1 MTESAREVM
10 GLSLQVAFWATL
22 LLLPPAIAC
31 AWFLSRREF
40 PGKSL
45 VEACLYLPLVMPP
58 VVTGYGL
65 LCLLGIH
72 SPIGQWLFSHFGLR
86 LAFTWKGAVLVSMV
100 MAFPLMV
107 RSIRLSL
114 DQMDRRLEEA
124 ARLLGAGPLRTFF
137 RITLPLASPGI
148 LAGMILAFARSL
160 GEFGATITFAG
171 NIEGETRT
179 LPLAIYS
186 LLQRPGGDAE
196 AMALVVPAVLLSLF
210 ALAASERMSRRERRE
225 TRT

>member
-1 MTESAREVM
+1 MTEYAREVM
-10 GLSLQVAFWATL
+10 GLSVQVAFWATV
-22 LLLPPAIAC
+22 LLLPPSVAC

-45 VEACLYLPLVMPP
+45 VEGCLYLPLVMPP

-65 LCLLGIH
+65 LCFLGIQ
-72 SPIGQWLFSHFGLR
+72 SPVGQWLSENFGIR

-124 ARLLGAGPLRTFF
+124 ARLLGAGPIRTFC
-137 RITLPLASPGI
+137 RITLPLALPGI

-186 LLQRPGGDAE
+186 LLQRPGGDAD
-196 AMALVVPAVLLSLF
+196 AMALVIPAVLLSLF
-210 ALAASERMSRRERRE
+210 ALAASERMTRRERRE